1 MNEEK
6 QRFSARRMAWVT
18 AVMSLLLIPGHFFVS
33 CDLSGRLAMC
43 GIGLVLITGMFS
55 LADRTGKK
63 ALPFGL
69 AVVGLVG
76 HTLCTH

>member
-6 QRFSARRMAWVT
+6 QTFSPRRVAWVT
-18 AVMSLLLIPGHFFVS
+18 AMLSVLLIPCHFFVS
-33 CDLSGRLAMC
+33 CDLSGRLAMS
-43 GIGLVLITGMFS
+43 GIGLVFITGFFS
-55 LADRTGKK
+55 LADKTGKK

-69 AVVGLVG
+69 AVVGLIG

>member
-1 MNEEK
+1 
-6 QRFSARRMAWVT
+6 MAWVT
-18 AVMSLLLIPGHFFVS
+18 AAMSLILIPTHFFVS
-33 CDLSGRLAMC
+33 CDLSGRVGMS
-43 GIGLVLITGMFS
+43 GIGLVVITGLFT

-69 AVVGLVG
+69 AVVGLIG